1 MRMATQDASSR
12 ARRFVPPPA
21 LPVAPRAEIQVVE
34 NPILQQSP
42 ALGRAVEDEIRR
54 VLQDEPLGTLQVR
67 FRVCRDEDEGMRF
80 ICKVENPP
88 TVDVEGSAPAWRWWS
103 PLLASAEEL
112 RKALVEGLQVR
123 RQRLASSSR
132 HSAA

>member
-12 ARRFVPPPA
+12 ARHFVPPAPA
-21 LPVAPRAEIQVVE
+21 AAERAQIQVLE

-42 ALGRAVEDEIRR
+42 VLGRAVEDEIRR
-54 VLQDEPLGTLQVR
+54 ALQSEPLGTLQVR
-67 FRVCRDEDEGMRF
+67 FRVCRDEDEGLRF

-88 TVDVEGSAPAWRWWS
+88 SVDALDSPAWRWWS
-103 PLLASAEEL
+103 PLLTSAEDL
-112 RKALVEGLQVR
+112 RKALAEGLQVR
-123 RQRLASSSR
+123 QQRLASSSR

>member
-12 ARRFVPPPA
+12 ARRYVPPAPPA
-21 LPVAPRAEIQVVE
+21 AVRAEIQVLE

-42 ALGRAVEDEIRR
+42 VLGRAVEDEIRR
-54 VLQDEPLGTLQVR
+54 ALQSEPLGTLQVR
-67 FRVCRDEDEGMRF
+67 FRVCRDEDEGMQF

-88 TVDVEGSAPAWRWWS
+88 SVDAVDGSPGWRWWS
-103 PLLASAEEL
+103 PLLASAEDL
-112 RKALVEGLQVR
+112 RDALAEGLQVR
-123 RQRLASSSR
+123 QQRLASSSR